1 MASYFF
7 LRGEFEN
14 VMIYFTSIKGFFFND
29 DSFNFNFAQAKAIL
43 GSYAEAEEVNVIE
56 HGVHGQQSKKKYYTG
71 VFADQQR
78 EH

>member
-29 DSFNFNFAQAKAIL
+29 DCFNFNFAQAKAIL
-43 GSYAEAEEVNVIE
+43 GSYAEAEEVTCCLAYLLLTMDIFY
-56 HGVHGQQSKKKYYTG
+56 HFTG
-71 VFADQQR
+71 VLADQ
-78 EH
+78 

>member
-43 GSYAEAEEVNVIE
+43 GSYAEAEEVNNVLCMCMLPTLLKR
-56 HGVHGQQSKKKYYTG
+56 SKHLYRYSC
-71 VFADQQR
+71 
-78 EH
+78 

>member
-43 GSYAEAEEVNVIE
+43 GSYAEAEEVRCW
-56 HGVHGQQSKKKYYTG
+56 Q
-71 VFADQQR
+71 
-78 EH
+78 

>member
-43 GSYAEAEEVNVIE
+43 GSYAEAEEVNVVLHDAI
-56 HGVHGQQSKKKYYTG
+56 
-71 VFADQQR
+71 ALDQKHFYR
-78 EH
+78 YSC